1 MFEALSQGFVLAFEP
16 QNLLFIFFGVLV
28 GQIVGALP
36 GVGPAAGMALLL
48 PLTFGLEPVTAIMM
62 LAGIMYG
69 GQYGGTLTSVLINV
83 PGEASGVMTAMDGH
97 AMARNGR
104 AGAALAIAAVGS
116 FSAGVGAV
124 LAVAVLTPALA
135 SVGLRFNA
143 PEYFLLCALGVIAVG
158 SLGEVPIRSLLAG
171 VLGLTIALIGVDP
184 LTGTPRLNFGLPSLY
199 QGIDF
204 IPVAIGVFGIAEVLS
219 SLERSEKVEPIRTR
233 LKDMW
238 LTAEDW
244 TTCRFS
250 ILRGGFIGLFVGIMP
265 GAGASVAS
273 LLSYLTERKFS
284 KHPERFGNGAI
295 DGLAAAESANNSAA
309 HGALIPMLSL
319 GIPGSA
325 SSAVLMAA
333 LILHG
338 IKPGPMLMTQESAL
352 VWGLIASMVIGNLI
366 LLIMNLPMAPLFAAL
381 LRIPY
386 TYLAPGILVI
396 SLVGA
401 YAATLSVAT
410 VWMCIAFG
418 ILGWLMM
425 KLDIPRAPL
434 VLALVLAPLM
444 ETSLRQSL
452 LLSLG
457 SPMIFVERPIS
468 AVLLVTVIFA
478 LIAPIWR
485 TFGRRRLAR

>member
-1 MFEALSQGFVLAFEP
+1 MIEDLMQGFLVALQP
-16 QNLLFIFFGVLV
+16 GNLMFILLGVLV

-97 AMARNGR
+97 AMARKGR
-104 AGAALAIAAVGS
+104 AGAALAIAAIGS
-116 FSAGVGAV
+116 FIAGVGAV
-124 LAVAVLTPALA
+124 AAVAVLAPPLA

-184 LTGTPRLNFGLPSLY
+184 LTGTPRLNFGMPSLY

-204 IPVAIGVFGIAEVLS
+204 IPVAIGVFGIAEVLT
-219 SLERSEKVEPIRTR
+219 SLERNERVEPIRTR

-244 TTCRFS
+244 VTCRFS
-250 ILRGGFIGLFVGIMP
+250 ILRGGAIGLFVGIMP

-284 KHPERFGNGAI
+284 KHPERFGEGAI
-295 DGLAAAESANNSAA
+295 DGLAAAEAANNSAA

-338 IKPGPMLMTQESAL
+338 IKPGPMLLTQESLL
-352 VWGLIASMVIGNLI
+352 VWGLIASMVIGNVF
-366 LLIMNLPMAPLFAAL
+366 LLVMNLPLAPVFAAL

-401 YAATLSVAT
+401 YAATLSMAT

-444 ETSLRQSL
+444 ETSLRQAL

-457 SPMIFVERPIS
+457 SPMIFIERPIS
-468 AVLLVTVIFA
+468 AVLLVAVLFA
-478 LIAPIWR
+478 LIAPIVR
-485 TFGRRRLAR
+485 VMRRRKT

>member
-1 MFEALSQGFVLAFEP
+1 MFEALLQGFAVAFQP
-16 QNLLFIFFGVLV
+16 HNLLFIFVGVLV

-97 AMARNGR
+97 AMARQGR
-104 AGAALAIAAVGS
+104 AGAALSIAAVGS
-116 FSAGVGAV
+116 FIAGVGAV
-124 LAVAVLTPALA
+124 LAVAVLTPPLA
-135 SVGLRFNA
+135 SIGLRFNA

-184 LTGTPRLNFGLPSLY
+184 LTGTPRLNFGMPSLY

-204 IPVAIGVFGIAEVLS
+204 IPVAIGVFGIAEVLA
-219 SLERSEKVEPIRTR
+219 SLERSERVEPIRTR

-244 TTCRFS
+244 ATCRFS
-250 ILRGGFIGLFVGIMP
+250 IMRGGLIGLFVGIMP

-273 LLSYLTERKFS
+273 LLSYLTERKLS
-284 KHPERFGNGAI
+284 KNPERFGNGAI

-352 VWGLIASMVIGNLI
+352 VWGLIASMVIGNMI
-366 LLIMNLPMAPLFAAL
+366 LLVMNLPLAPVFAAL

-401 YAATLSVAT
+401 YAATLSMAT

-418 ILGWLMM
+418 ILGWAMM

-444 ETSLRQSL
+444 ETSLRQAL

-468 AVLLVTVIFA
+468 AVLLVAVLFA

-485 TFGRRRLAR
+485 TFSRRRAP

>member
-1 MFEALSQGFVLAFEP
+1 MIEALLQGFSIAMMPE
-16 QNLLFIFFGVLV
+16 NLMFIFLGVLI

-36 GVGPAAGMALLL
+36 GIGPAAGMALLL

-97 AMARNGR
+97 AMAQQGR
-104 AGAALAIAAVGS
+104 AGAALAIAAIGS
-116 FSAGVGAV
+116 FIAGLGAV
-124 LAVAVLTPALA
+124 AAVAVITPPLA
-135 SVGLRFNA
+135 SIGLKFNA
-143 PEYFLLCALGVIAVG
+143 PEYFLLALLGVIAVG
-158 SLGEVPIRSLLAG
+158 SLGDAPIRSLLAG
-171 VLGLTIALIGVDP
+171 VLGLMIALVGVDP
-184 LTGTPRLNFGLPSLY
+184 LTGTPRLNFGIPALY

-204 IPVAIGVFGIAEVLS
+204 IPVAIGVFGIAEVLN

-238 LTAEDW
+238 LTTQDW
-244 TTCRFS
+244 AACRFA
-250 ILRGGFIGLFVGIMP
+250 ILRGGVIGLFVGIMP

-284 KHPERFGNGAI
+284 KHPERFGSGAI
-295 DGLAAAESANNSAA
+295 EGVAAAESANNAA
-309 HGALIPMLSL
+309 SHGALIPMLSL

-325 SSAVLMAA
+325 SSAVLLAA

-338 IKPGPMLMTQESAL
+338 IKPGPMLMSTESTL
-352 VWGLIASMVIGNLI
+352 VWGLIASMVVGNI
-366 LLIMNLPMAPLFAAL
+366 FLLVLNLPMAPVFAAL
-381 LRIPY
+381 LRVPY
-386 TYLAPGILVI
+386 VYLAPGILVI

-401 YAATLSVAT
+401 YAATLSMAT
-410 VWMCIAFG
+410 VWMCIVFG
-418 ILGWLMM
+418 LLGWLMI

-444 ETSLRQSL
+444 EASLRQAL

-468 AVLLVTVIFA
+468 AVLLAAVLFA
-478 LIAPIWR
+478 LIAPILR
-485 TFGRRRLAR
+485 VMRKRSR

>member
-1 MFEALSQGFVLAFEP
+1 MIEALLQGFSVAFQPE
-16 QNLLFIFFGVLV
+16 NLLFIFVGVLV

-97 AMARNGR
+97 AMARKGR
-104 AGAALAIAAVGS
+104 AGAALAIAAIGS
-116 FSAGVGAV
+116 FIAGLGAV
-124 LAVAVLTPALA
+124 MAVAVITPPLA
-135 SVGLRFNA
+135 SIGLKFNA
-143 PEYFLLCALGVIAVG
+143 PEYFLLAALGVIAVG
-158 SLGEVPIRSLLAG
+158 SLGEVPVRSLLAG
-171 VLGLTIALIGVDP
+171 VLGLMIALVGVDP
-184 LTGTPRLNFGLPSLY
+184 LTGAPRLNFGIPALY

-204 IPVAIGVFGIAEVLS
+204 IPVAIGVFGIAEVLT

-244 TTCRFS
+244 ATCRFS
-250 ILRGGFIGLFVGIMP
+250 ILRGGVIGLFVGIMP

-284 KHPERFGNGAI
+284 KHPERFGTGAI
-295 DGLAAAESANNSAA
+295 DGLAAAESANNAAA

-325 SSAVLMAA
+325 SSAVLLAA

-338 IKPGPMLMTQESAL
+338 IKPGPMLLTQESAL
-352 VWGLIASMVIGNLI
+352 VWGLIASMVLGNI
-366 LLIMNLPMAPLFAAL
+366 FLLVLNLPMAPVFAAL

-386 TYLAPGILVI
+386 VYLAPGILVI

-401 YAATLSVAT
+401 YAATLSMAT

-457 SPMIFVERPIS
+457 SPMIFVERPIAAALLV
-468 AVLLVTVIFA
+468 AVLFA
-478 LIAPIWR
+478 LIAPIVR
-485 TFGRRRLAR
+485 VFRRRAR

>member
-1 MFEALSQGFVLAFEP
+1 
-16 QNLLFIFFGVLV
+16 
-28 GQIVGALP
+28 
-36 GVGPAAGMALLL
+36 
-48 PLTFGLEPVTAIMM
+48 
-62 LAGIMYG
+62 
-69 GQYGGTLTSVLINV
+69 
-83 PGEASGVMTAMDGH
+83 
-97 AMARNGR
+97 
-104 AGAALAIAAVGS
+104 
-116 FSAGVGAV
+116 
-124 LAVAVLTPALA
+124 
-135 SVGLRFNA
+135 
-143 PEYFLLCALGVIAVG
+143 
-158 SLGEVPIRSLLAG
+158 
-171 VLGLTIALIGVDP
+171 
-184 LTGTPRLNFGLPSLY
+184 
-199 QGIDF
+199 
-204 IPVAIGVFGIAEVLS
+204 
-219 SLERSEKVEPIRTR
+219 
-233 LKDMW
+233 MW

-244 TTCRFS
+244 ATCRFS
-250 ILRGGFIGLFVGIMP
+250 ILRGGVIGLFVGIMP

-273 LLSYLTERKFS
+273 LLSYLTERKLS
-284 KHPERFGNGAI
+284 KNPERFGNGAI

-352 VWGLIASMVIGNLI
+352 VWGLIASMVIGNMI
-366 LLIMNLPMAPLFAAL
+366 LLVMNLPLAPVFAAL

-401 YAATLSVAT
+401 YAATLSMAT

-418 ILGWLMM
+418 ILGWAMM

-444 ETSLRQSL
+444 ETSLRQAL

-468 AVLLVTVIFA
+468 AVLLVAVLFA

-485 TFGRRRLAR
+485 TFSRRRLAR